1 MWVAACRTPDALC
14 AGQEAIYTKP
24 RIFVGSSSEAAWLAR
39 RVGAAIERA
48 DRVAVIWDTSAFPVG
63 STLLERIESL
73 ADEVEGAILLFTP
86 DVHASRAGKTTEEAV
101 SNVMF
106 EYGYLSAR
114 LGRQRVAICL
124 VDGAA
129 LPSDLHGVKVIQA
142 GTMGYRPSAADGAKE
157 WTPDLPDQL
166 IGELRSWLEALPH
179 RAECIPPVVQLHGYS
194 GTWDIETRFEVFRG
208 LQVTPPDE
216 VFWFGFV
223 LLLIPPSGRGGKG
236 IMYGSNHVN
245 WRGYRTQ
252 HDVVNEVRD
261 ATVDE
266 RGVLTLRVLILRRQL
281 VRAEGKLPDDRL
293 NTDLPA
299 KDFYIRLEPVAGQA
313 RELRGVHEYTRGV
326 EPFQRATE
334 RYRHI
339 E

>member
-1 MWVAACRTPDALC
+1 M
-14 AGQEAIYTKP
+14 
-24 RIFVGSSSEAAWLAR
+24 S
-39 RVGAAIERA
+39 
-48 DRVAVIWDTSAFPVG
+48 AVVWDTSAFPVG

-73 ADEVEGAILLFTP
+73 AGEVEGAILLFTP

-101 SNVMF
+101 PNVMF

-124 VDGAA
+124 VDDAD

-142 GTMGYRPSAADGAKE
+142 GTIGYRPGAAEGAGDR
-157 WTPDLPDQL
+157 TPELPDQL
-166 IGELRSWLEALPH
+166 TGELRSWLEALPQ
-179 RAECIPPVVQLHGYS
+179 RAECIPPIVQMHGYS
-194 GTWDIETRFEVFRG
+194 GTWDIETRFDVFRG

-216 VFWFGFV
+216 VFWFGYTV
-223 LLLIPPSGRGGKG
+223 LLIPPSGRGGKG

-245 WRGYRTQ
+245 WRGYRAQ

-261 ATVDE
+261 ASVDK

-281 VRAEGKLPDDRL
+281 VRAVGTPSDDRL

-299 KDFYIRLEPVAGQA
+299 KDFYIRLEPVPGQA
-313 RELRGVHEYTRGV
+313 GELRGVHEYTRGV